1 MSLPVAVLPE
11 PSRVGFRESVGHCVG
26 SVNQVSPV
34 LRVELDTGHR
44 ENGLLCKMN
53 YSVVLGGMHLVRTHT
68 GGGVVRTHTGGGGSP
83 KYMQISFTGGQGWWW
98 RGGTPLW

>member
-26 SVNQVSPV
+26 SVDQVSPV

-53 YSVVLGGMHLVRTHT
+53 YSVVLGGHALSTRAYR
-68 GGGVVRTHTGGGGSP
+68 GRGSP
-83 KYMQISFTGGQGWWW
+83 KYMQISLREEGA
-98 RGGTPLW
+98 